1 MYGTAL
7 NNPVG
12 WLYPETPFGEFFKL
26 YGGEKMNEQITEQPM
41 VVTMEMDIRNTS
53 YKFGEILD
61 IIKKIEELRDEN
73 YELHLHVKN
82 YFSNDW
88 FRNRNP

>member
-1 MYGTAL
+1 MTKK
-7 NNPVG
+7 ND
-12 WLYPETPFGEFFKL
+12 
-26 YGGEKMNEQITEQPM
+26 EQPM
-41 VVTMEMDIRNTS
+41 IVTIEMEFRNTS